1 MFESSLMIVLIIVA
15 LMLVSVSVTLI
26 WSIKDK
32 IRSERNGKLEIKFT
46 EINDGDET
54 NTVKYVTL
62 ILETKYRLIN
72 GARWNKEE
80 VAVLINNLVERK
92 CALKGFRIRDNIKKT
107 LKEIKDIIERIKP
120 LLPREAD
127 SELIAIEYRISEKTI
142 PNLKKDI
149 NLNLN

>member
-1 MFESSLMIVLIIVA
+1 MFESSLMTVLIIVA

-26 WSIKDK
+26 LLIKDK

-54 NTVKYVTL
+54 NTIRYVTL
-62 ILETKYRLIN
+62 ILEIKYRLIE

-80 VAVLINNLVERK
+80 IAVLINNLVERK
-92 CALKGFRIRDNIKKT
+92 CVLKEFRIRNNIKKT
-107 LKEIKDIIERIKP
+107 LKEIKDIIEGIKL

-127 SELIAIEYRISEKTI
+127 SELVAIEYRISKKTI
-142 PNLKKDI
+142 PNLKKYI